1 MVTKSNNIDSSLHS
15 VVSLYRAAGLPSIS
29 DSRFEAELYADAQ
42 LISAIE
48 KSLLLDKSVGKF
60 DELLVD
66 DSDLS
71 DNQKIQIG
79 QNIQFTWAL
88 STSGS
93 LPFYQSFEQLLS
105 SRKTVYKGDSPE
117 CYYIA
122 NADLLVES
130 NTTNVMG
137 RRLKSIC
144 QLIKLLSQVAH
155 YHDEKSQADTY
166 QLVFVINDS
175 SKNGYHPVVLDTKFE
190 QSDLDG
196 EVLDLRTLEDI
207 VHAEQRAESHA
218 QEKASMF
225 RLCLAEIIESVSKDE
240 KPFKYLLSNWEELL
254 AKYKQNF
261 DVYISGFSFSKLRN
275 ELAKAEVE
283 IANSLSK
290 VLSDVTG
297 KLFSIPLSFAAL
309 LTMNKLK
316 TVEESILFVLGTI
329 LVSLIISGL
338 VRSQLLLKRNID
350 SSRDMIFGEFELKRD
365 GYPQQLK
372 DCLDDAKKTIDNQ
385 SKLLNRT
392 LYGARFLGWSVSII
406 ATYIFVLRFW
416 PY

>member
-1 MVTKSNNIDSSLHS
+1 MPI
-15 VVSLYRAAGLPSIS
+15 IS
-29 DSRFEAELYADAQ
+29 DNRFEAELNADEQ
-42 LISAIE
+42 LISVIE
-48 KSLLLDKSVGKF
+48 ESLLLNKSFGRF

-66 DSDLS
+66 DSELS
-71 DNQKIQIG
+71 DNQKIQVG

-105 SRKTVYKGDSPE
+105 SRKTIYKGDSPE

-130 NTTNVMG
+130 DTSNVMG
-137 RRLKSIC
+137 QRLKSIC

-155 YHDEKSQADTY
+155 YHDKKSQADTY

-190 QSDLDG
+190 QCDLDG
-196 EVLDLRTLEDI
+196 EVLDLRTMEYI

-225 RLCLAEIIESVSKDE
+225 RLCLAEIIESAPKGE
-240 KPFKYLLSNWEELL
+240 KAFKYMLSNWEELL

-261 DVYISGFSFSKLRN
+261 DVYFSGFSFSKLRN

-309 LTMNKLK
+309 LTVNKLK
-316 TVEESILFVLGTI
+316 TIGESVLFVMGTL
-329 LVSLIISGL
+329 LVSMIISGL
-338 VRSQLLLKRNID
+338 VRSQFLLKRNID

-365 GYPQQLK
+365 DYPQQLK
-372 DCLDDAKKTIDNQ
+372 DCLDEAKTTIENQ

-392 LYGARFLGWSVSII
+392 LHRARVLGWSISVI
-406 ATYIFVLRFW
+406 ATWIFVLRFW